1 MQRHFQNNILIL
13 ASPEKIFN
21 YINDHTNLSSH
32 MQKSSWL
39 MGGSK
44 MNIELDKGEGKQIGS
59 HIKMTGKI
67 FGISLFLDEEIIQYN
82 PPNEKSWKTVGDIRL
97 LVIGHYI
104 LGFSISSERNGSKLT
119 VFIDYQ
125 MPSKNYWLGY
135 LFGNMYAKW
144 CVNRMLK
151 DTAQHF
157 SI

>member
-1 MQRHFQNNILIL
+1 MKYHYQNNIFIL

-21 YINDHTNLSSH
+21 YIDDHNNLSAH

-44 MNIELDKGEGKQIGS
+44 MSIELDKGKGKNIGS
-59 HIKMTGKI
+59 HIKMNGKV

-104 LGFSISSERNGSKLT
+104 LGFSIRSESNGSKLT
-119 VFIDYQ
+119 VFIDYE

-157 SI
+157 TI